1 MMRLETR
8 LAAISVRAKLENIN
22 ALKEKILKVN
32 DRINNQNETFRN
44 ATIHANANIIEM
56 FERIKKL
63 ENQIERMNWRIV
75 HDEISRIT
83 QLDDN
88 EYVVYRYINEIIE
101 WLSRNF
107 QY

>member
-1 MMRLETR
+1 
-8 LAAISVRAKLENIN
+8 
-22 ALKEKILKVN
+22 
-32 DRINNQNETFRN
+32 
-44 ATIHANANIIEM
+44 M

>member
-1 MMRLETR
+1 M
-8 LAAISVRAKLENIN
+8 
-22 ALKEKILKVN
+22 
-32 DRINNQNETFRN
+32 
-44 ATIHANANIIEM
+44 IEM

-75 HDEISRIT
+75 HDEIFRIT

-88 EYVVYRYINEIIE
+88 EYAVYRHIDEIIK
-101 WLSRNF
+101 WLSRDF